1 MQTHDKIVVTGGGRG
16 IGAAAARRFAR
27 PGRWI
32 GVTWAHDE
40 AAALEV
46 VADIERAGAQGAA
59 IRADVGTDAGIDALF
74 DAVDRV
80 PGALRVLVNC
90 AGTTGGV
97 ASVFVWSRERFEATF
112 AVNVFGLAMACRGA
126 ALRMARSRGGEGGA
140 IVNVGSTAGRLG
152 SAGEWGHYAAS
163 KGAVD
168 TLSIGL
174 GRELAADGVRVVCVA
189 PGLTDT
195 GLHAANGMPDRATRM
210 AEMVPMRRA
219 ADADE
224 VARAIAWVASDE
236 ASYLTAT
243 VITVGG
249 GL

>member
-40 AAALEV
+40 AVALEV
-46 VADIERAGAQGAA
+46 VADIGRAGAQG
-59 IRADVGTDAGIDALF
+59 AGIDALF

-97 ASVFVWSRERFEATF
+97 ASVFDWSRERFEATF

-126 ALRMARSRGGEGGA
+126 ALRMARSRGGEGGV
-140 IVNVGSTAGRLG
+140 IVNVGSTAGRVG

-210 AEMVPMRRA
+210 AAMVPMRRA
-219 ADADE
+219 ADPDE

-243 VITVGG
+243 VVTVGG

>member
-59 IRADVGTDAGIDALF
+59 IHADIGTDAGIDALF
-74 DAVDRV
+74 DGVDRV
-80 PGALRVLVNC
+80 PGVLRVLVNC

-97 ASVFVWSRERFEATF
+97 ASVFDWSRDRFEATF

-126 ALRMARSRGGEGGA
+126 ALRMARSRGGEGGV

-152 SAGEWGHYAAS
+152 SAGEWGH
-163 KGAVD
+163 
-168 TLSIGL
+168 L
-174 GRELAADGVRVVCVA
+174 
-189 PGLTDT
+189 
-195 GLHAANGMPDRATRM
+195 
-210 AEMVPMRRA
+210 RRA
-219 ADADE
+219 ADPDE
-224 VARAIAWVASDE
+224 LARPIAWVASD
-236 ASYLTAT
+236 
-243 VITVGG
+243 
-249 GL
+249 

>member
-1 MQTHDKIVVTGGGRG
+1 MQTHDKIVVTGGGGG

-59 IRADVGTDAGIDALF
+59 IHADIGMDAGIDALF
-74 DAVDRV
+74 DGVDRV
-80 PGALRVLVNC
+80 PGVLRVLVNC

-97 ASVFVWSRERFEATF
+97 ASVFDWSRERFEASF

-126 ALRMARSRGGEGGA
+126 ALRMARSRGGEGGV

-152 SAGEWGHYAAS
+152 SAGEWGH
-163 KGAVD
+163 
-168 TLSIGL
+168 L
-174 GRELAADGVRVVCVA
+174 
-189 PGLTDT
+189 
-195 GLHAANGMPDRATRM
+195 
-210 AEMVPMRRA
+210 RRA
-219 ADADE
+219 ADPDE

-243 VITVGG
+243 VVTVGG